1 MKSLWVILGIFV
13 AGACAI
19 ALFGTGLF
27 WHAVYVRHWED
38 PIVMRVA
45 EVIPLPVARFNGSP
59 ILLREYLADIESLK
73 TYLSSAEAKEANLS
87 RAITDEDRK
96 QALERLLREAAIQE
110 MATER
115 NITLSDEEIQMAV
128 QSEFMATGGDQA
140 AFETYLEEIFHW
152 TLQDFEKHIV
162 RPVLFE
168 RKLATSYAEDHGDD
182 LQALQTFIDER
193 IAKEDVARY
202 VKF

>member
-1 MKSLWVILGIFV
+1 MKTAWVVLSIFIV
-13 AGACAI
+13 GACAI
-19 ALFGTGLF
+19 ALFGVGLF

-45 EVIPLPVARFNGSP
+45 EAIPLPAARFNGSP
-59 ILLREYLADIESLK
+59 VLLREYLADIESLK

-96 QALERLLREAAIQE
+96 QVLERLLREATIQE

-115 NITLSDEEIQMAV
+115 NITLSDEEIQMAI
-128 QSEFMATGGDQA
+128 QSEFMATGADQA
-140 AFETYLEEIFHW
+140 AFEAYLDEIFHW
-152 TLQDFEKHIV
+152 TLEDFEKHVV

-182 LQALQTFIDER
+182 LQAVQAFIDDR
-193 IAKEDVARY
+193 IEKGNVVRY